1 MFPVDPMTLIQMI
14 RQGKNPQQLMM
25 QMLEGN
31 MGSTPMGQNL
41 IQLIK
46 KNDSKGVEGVVR
58 NVYQT
63 QGMDYDQAFNV
74 LTQMLGLK

>member
-1 MFPVDPMTLIQMI
+1 MRVNPQFFLQMI
-14 RQGKNPQQLMM
+14 KQGKNPQQLMM

-63 QGMDYDQAFNV
+63 QGMDYDKAFNV

>member
-1 MFPVDPMTLIQMI
+1 
-14 RQGKNPQQLMM
+14 
-25 QMLEGN
+25 

-63 QGMDYDQAFNV
+63 QGMDYDKAFNV

>member
-46 KNDSKGVEGVVR
+46 KNDSKGIEDVVR